1 MMPSRFSVVK
11 LMNKYFLFISW
22 KVINMIYSK
31 HQKTYTQHTSTP
43 TPIPTHSELESFT
56 PYPCFHLF
64 FFFYGF
70 SFFTFICLIYLELCV
85 CVCSGKY
92 GFNFF
97 FSNNKD
103 LLQYYLFKKMYFAFC
118 VFTCNFYHILNYL
131 GLCLHFLI

>member
-85 CVCSGKY
+85 CVCVLGNM
-92 GFNFF
+92 GLIFF
-97 FSNNKD
+97 FQITKTCSNTI
-103 LLQYYLFKKMYFAFC
+103 YLKKC
-118 VFTCNFYHILNYL
+118 ILPSVFSHATFIIY
-131 GLCLHFLI
+131 